1 MRIRSVLLGT
11 AFLLT
16 TATGAAAQGATS
28 PRAFVGGLGGLTFG
42 TATSSAIAGQVGVR
56 ISRDLFVIG
65 ELGRMWDVTPSEISD
80 QIETGID
87 FLEQQGIP
95 VNLEFSVPAF
105 YGFGG
110 IRWAQSGRRVAP
122 FVEGGVGFARLTAEV
137 SGTIAG
143 INVDEFLEELDSATW
158 PTSRPMRFS
167 SPSAAAPTSAS
178 RPTCRWMRATGTRTS
193 SSTIRRS
200 TRAWCTRPSRSCSDG
215 RKGKG
220 SLP

>member
-42 TATSSAIAGQVGVR
+42 TATSAAIAGQVGVR

-65 ELGRMWDVTPSEISD
+65 EVGRMWDVTPSEVSD
-80 QIETGID
+80 EIETGID

-110 IRWAQSGRRVAP
+110 IRWAHSGRRVNP
-122 FVEGGVGFARLTAEV
+122 FVEGGVGFGHLTAEV

-143 INVDEFLEELDSATW
+143 INIDEFLEAELGELVDFSTNELLIAFGGGANFSLT
-158 PTSRPMRFS
+158 PSVSVDAGYRYTHIFVDDLAVGSDPSVNTSMVY
-167 SPSAAAPTSAS
+167 AAVK
-178 RPTCRWMRATGTRTS
+178 
-193 SSTIRRS
+193 IHF
-200 TRAWCTRPSRSCSDG
+200 G
-215 RKGKG
+215 R
-220 SLP
+220 

>member
-16 TATGAAAQGATS
+16 TATGAAAQSASS

-65 ELGRMWDVTPSEISD
+65 EIGRMWDVTPSEISD

-95 VNLEFSVPAF
+95 VNLDFSVPAF

-122 FVEGGVGFARLTAEV
+122 FVEGGIGFGHLTAEV

-143 INVDEFLEELDSATW
+143 INVDEFLEEAEFGELADFSTNEVLIAFGGGANISLT
-158 PTSRPMRFS
+158 PSVSVDAGYRYTHIFVDDPSVNTSMVY
-167 SPSAAAPTSAS
+167 AAVK
-178 RPTCRWMRATGTRTS
+178 
-193 SSTIRRS
+193 IHF
-200 TRAWCTRPSRSCSDG
+200 G
-215 RKGKG
+215 R
-220 SLP
+220 

>member
-16 TATGAAAQGATS
+16 TATGAAAQGASS

-65 ELGRMWDVTPSEISD
+65 EVGRMWDVTPSEVSD
-80 QIETGID
+80 DIETGID

-105 YGFGG
+105 YSFGG
-110 IRWAQSGRRVAP
+110 IRWAQSGRRINP
-122 FVEGGVGFARLTAEV
+122 FVEGGVGFARLTGEV
-137 SGTIAG
+137 SGTIG
-143 INVDEFLEELDSATW
+143 GVNVDDFLEEFDAELGDFATNEVLIAFGGGANISLT
-158 PTSRPMRFS
+158 PSVSVDAGYRYTHIFVDDPSVNTSMVY
-167 SPSAAAPTSAS
+167 AAVK
-178 RPTCRWMRATGTRTS
+178 
-193 SSTIRRS
+193 IHF
-200 TRAWCTRPSRSCSDG
+200 G
-215 RKGKG
+215 R
-220 SLP
+220 